1 MNDETTKILGLQVF
15 IDRYDGL
22 TILLQELSFNEEEF
36 NRRIDSIILQAK
48 EKQLKLLWIYLKI
61 EDAHLI
67 SSLVKKDFTYH
78 TCESNKILLV
88 KPLISKPIIP
98 TASNHTLGV
107 GVVVI
112 NEKDEILLI
121 KERHSTIG
129 FKLPGGHID
138 DAELIQ
144 SAVVREVKEETGIDV
159 SFESVI
165 SLGHFYPHQFNKSN
179 LYILCTAKALSY
191 EICIEDTQEVL
202 ECKWIDVKE
211 YLEDENAFAYNQE
224 IVKAALLNQGFKSKD
239 LDSFKKIPKQYE
251 LFFPKN

>member
-1 MNDETTKILGLQVF
+1 MNEENTQLFNLEVF

-22 TILLQELSFNEEEF
+22 TILEQDFSLKQEEF
-36 NRRIDSIILQAK
+36 NDKIDSIILHAK
-48 EKQLKLLWIYLKI
+48 KKSLKLLWIYVKI
-61 EDAHLI
+61 QDSYLL
-67 SSLVKKDFTYH
+67 SSLVEKDFTYH
-78 TCESNKILLV
+78 TCESKKILLV
-88 KPLISKPIIP
+88 KPLIKNPIIP

-112 NEKDEILLI
+112 NEKNEILLI
-121 KERHSTIG
+121 KERHSSIG

-191 EICIEDTQEVL
+191 KISIEDTHEIL
-202 ECKWIDVKE
+202 ECIWLDVNE
-211 YLEDENAFAYNQE
+211 YLEDETAFAYNQE
-224 IVKAALLNQGFKSKD
+224 IVKAALLNKGFKNKD

-251 LFFPKN
+251 LFFL